1 MSFRTAR
8 WRAAMAAA
16 CSAAALAAAGCGSS
30 SPTGAGGGAA
40 KDTLSVAVNSAI
52 TTADPAFACTTY
64 DYVVVK
70 NTYDNLVALGS
81 ERDANGAA
89 EVQPA
94 LAERWEL
101 SADKKT
107 YTFHLRQGVT
117 FASGNPMTA
126 DDVVY
131 SLKRV
136 LAKEGCQQYV
146 LTTGDPKAIKAIT
159 KVDDAT
165 VRIVL
170 NKVDP
175 LFLTLLAQTGNGV
188 VDRRTLAQHGGD
200 SEAGDRWLASHT
212 AGTGAYVLESYNP
225 DTQVDFRAR
234 KGYWNTP
241 AKAGLVSLRIVTDP
255 TTLETLVRS
264 GDVDLAYGIPLKD
277 VKTLKGEGKQVFAD
291 PSQFYIYVGLNT
303 TKAPFDDVRV
313 RRALQAALPA
323 QDIVD
328 RFGYGYA
335 QAFRGPIP
343 PAMAYSP
350 KLAPGTPDVAK
361 AKALLAE
368 AGVTKAA
375 VTLDV
380 KSGETLQSDI
390 ATVLQNAY
398 RPLGIDVKIA
408 TLGASAYSDKINGFK
423 SQMYIIKDGGTVNDP
438 AYFLGYFVACG
449 NAFNWVKY
457 CNKQVDED
465 LATGRR
471 SFDTAE
477 RRTAYD
483 RLSAQVD
490 ADAPYLPVFAPNNVV
505 VGASGL
511 KGYVYYDDQQPLFR
525 AMSVG

>member
-1 MSFRTAR
+1 MTL
-8 WRAAMAAA
+8 
-16 CSAAALAAAGCGSS
+16 AAALAAAGCGSTS
-30 SPTGAGGGAA
+30 TAGGGPAR
-40 KDTLSVAVNSAI
+40 DTLSVAVNSAI

-70 NTYDNLVALGS
+70 NTYDNLVTLGTR
-81 ERDANGAA
+81 RDANGTARV
-89 EVQPA
+89 EPA
-94 LAERWEL
+94 LADRWTL
-101 SADKKT
+101 SADKRT
-107 YTFHLRQGVT
+107 YTFHLRTGVT

-126 DDVVY
+126 DDVVF

-159 KVDDAT
+159 KVDDHA
-165 VRIVL
+165 VRIAL
-170 NKVDP
+170 RKPDP
-175 LFLTLLAQTGNGV
+175 LFLQLLAQTGNGV
-188 VDRRTLAQHGGD
+188 VDEKLLEQHGGD
-200 SEAGDRWLASHT
+200 SAAGDRWLAKHT
-212 AGTGAYVLESYNP
+212 AGTGAYTLRSYEP
-225 DTQVDFRAR
+225 DTEVDFSAR
-234 KGYWNTP
+234 KGYWGAP
-241 AKAGLVSLRIVTDP
+241 ARASHVSLKIVTDP
-255 TTLETLVRS
+255 TTLETLVNS

-277 VKTLKGEGKQVFAD
+277 VKTMKAQGKQVFAD
-291 PSQFYIYVGLNT
+291 PSQFYIYVGLNNG
-303 TKAPFDDVRV
+303 KPPFDDVRV
-313 RRALQAALPA
+313 RQALQAALPA
-323 QDIVD
+323 QELAN

-350 KLAPGTPDVAK
+350 KLEPSPPDLAK
-361 AKALLAE
+361 AKALLRQ
-368 AGVTKAA
+368 AGVAHAA

-398 RPLGIDVKIA
+398 RPLGIDIKIN
-408 TLGASAYSDKINGFK
+408 TLGASAFSDEVDGFK

-457 CNKQVDED
+457 CNKKVDAD

-471 SFDTAE
+471 SFDPE
-477 RRTAYD
+477 RRKTAYA
-483 RLSAQVD
+483 RLSAEVD
-490 ADAPYLPVFAPNNVV
+490 QDAPYLPIFAPNNVV
-505 VGASGL
+505 VAASGL

-525 AMSVG
+525 TMSVGG

>member
-1 MSFRTAR
+1 MSFPSAVPRGAL
-8 WRAAMAAA
+8 AAA
-16 CSAAALAAAGCGSS
+16 VALVAALAAGCGSS
-30 SPTGAGGGAA
+30 SSTGAAGGAA

-70 NTYDNLVALGS
+70 NTYDNLVTLGS
-81 ERDANGAA
+81 ERDDTGAA
-89 EVQPA
+89 KVEPA

-101 SADKKT
+101 SADKRT
-107 YTFHLRQGVT
+107 YTFHLRSGVT

-159 KVDDAT
+159 KVDDRT
-165 VRIVL
+165 VTITLRRA
-170 NKVDP
+170 DP

-188 VDRRTLAQHGGD
+188 VDRKLLARHGGD
-200 SEAGDRWLASHT
+200 SEAGDRWLAGHT

-234 KGYWNTP
+234 KGYWGT
-241 AKAGLVSLRIVTDP
+241 ASKTSLVSMRIVTDA

-264 GDVDLAYGIPLKD
+264 GDVDMAYGIPLKD
-277 VKTLKGEGKQVFAD
+277 VKTLKAEGKQVFANA
-291 PSQFYIYVGLNT
+291 SQFYIYVGLNT
-303 TKAPFDDVRV
+303 SRKPFDDVRV
-313 RRALQAALPA
+313 RQALQAALPVA
-323 QDIVD
+323 DIAK

-335 QAFRGPIP
+335 QTFRGPIP
-343 PAMAYSP
+343 PATAFSP
-350 KLAPGTPDVAK
+350 KLPAGTPDIAK
-361 AKALLAE
+361 AKALLAQ
-368 AGVTKAA
+368 AGVTHAT

-380 KSGETLQSDI
+380 KSGETLQADI
-390 ATVLQNAY
+390 ATVVQNAF
-398 RPLGIDVKIA
+398 RPLGVDVKIA
-408 TLGASAYSDKINGFK
+408 TLGASAFSDKVNTFK

-438 AYFLGYFVACG
+438 AYFLGFFVACG
-449 NAFNWVKY
+449 NPFNLVKY
-457 CNKQVDED
+457 CSKAVDAD
-465 LATGRR
+465 LAAARR
-471 SFDTAE
+471 EEDPAK
-477 RRTAYD
+477 RQAAYD

-490 ADAPYLPVFAPNNVV
+490 ADAPVLPIFAPNNVV
-505 VGASGL
+505 VGAAGL

-525 AMSVG
+525 TLSIG